1 MTLHTKLI
9 FTFFLL
15 IAALITGSYLSGF
28 ILLTWFGLHKT
39 PLGLTTY
46 FQYFNTLHIPQV
58 AAYSL
63 QIKTSGIIGFV
74 LPLVFA
80 LFCLIPLWKRPAKK
94 LHGDARF
101 SGIAD
106 LTKAGFFK
114 KSDTSVVV
122 GKYNGKLLHY
132 NGQQFALLA
141 APTRSGKG
149 VGIVIPNL
157 LHYQGSVVVLDI
169 KQENFNLTS
178 GYRKEQLGQE
188 VYLFNPFAEDGRT
201 HRWNPFTY
209 VSSDKNQR
217 VSDLMAIA
225 AMLYPDGDSRDK
237 FWVSQ
242 ARNAFLA
249 FSLYLFE
256 THSAEASSSV
266 FAEDNTSDSN
276 GNEHTAPCTLG
287 QVYRMSLG
295 EGDNLKNYLQGLASN
310 EYLSSTCR
318 TAFSG
323 LLSQEKET
331 FGSIMGTF
339 QEPLNMFANPFI
351 DNATAADDFLLTDVR
366 KKKMTIYI
374 GILPNKLAE
383 SRVIVNLFFSQLINQ
398 NTKQLP
404 QDNPAL
410 KHQCLLLMDEF
421 TSIGKVEIIANAVS
435 YMAGYNLRLFPIIQS
450 VAQLDAVYG
459 KESARTIVTNHAL
472 QIIYT
477 PREQQDANEYSE
489 MLGYTTV
496 RRQNISRGRERSVS
510 SSEERRAL
518 MLPQELKA
526 MSQDE
531 EIIIYEGMAY
541 PAKVSKIRYYRD
553 KVFAERVKPKVG
565 IGELKI

>member
-1 MTLHTKLI
+1 MTLKNKSIITVVL
-9 FTFFLL
+9 LL
-15 IAALITGSYLSGF
+15 ISFILGCYLSGF
-28 ILLTWFGLHKT
+28 ILLQWLGLDKT
-39 PLGLTTY
+39 PLLLTTWFKY
-46 FQYFNTLHIPQV
+46 YNTVDIPQV
-58 AAYSL
+58 AKYSL
-63 QIKTSGIIGFV
+63 QIKTSGIVGFGLTFLIG
-74 LPLVFA
+74 LLG
-80 LFCLIPLWKRPAKK
+80 LIPIWRTASQS
-94 LHGDARF
+94 LHGEARF
-101 SGIAD
+101 AGMAD

-114 KSDTSVVV
+114 QTDTSIVV

-157 LHYQGSVVVLDI
+157 LSYKGSVVVLDI

-178 GYRKEQLGQE
+178 GYRKEVLGQE

-209 VSSDKNQR
+209 VSSDPDQR
-217 VSDLMAIA
+217 VSDLMSIA

-237 FWVSQ
+237 FWVAQ

-249 FSLYLFE
+249 FSLYCFDE
-256 THSAEASSSV
+256 HEVMADFSV
-266 FAEDNTSDSN
+266 E
-276 GNEHTAPCTLG
+276 GKENEPACTLG
-287 QVYRMSLG
+287 KIYRLSSGNGTELKEYFTSLS
-295 EGDNLKNYLQGLASN
+295 QQP
-310 EYLSSTCR
+310 YLSEATK

-323 LLSQEKET
+323 LISQEKET

-339 QEPLNMFANPFI
+339 KEPLNPWINPVI
-351 DNATAADDFLLTDVR
+351 DAATSADDFLLTDVR

-383 SRVIVNLFFSQLINQ
+383 SRVLVNLFFSQLINQ
-398 NTKQLP
+398 NTKELP
-404 QDNPAL
+404 QDNPDL
-410 KHQCLLLMDEF
+410 KHQCMLLMDEF
-421 TSIGKVEIIANAVS
+421 TSIGKVEIIAHSVS
-435 YMAGYNLRLFPIIQS
+435 YMAGYNIRLFPIIQS

-459 KESARTIVTNHAL
+459 KEYARTIITNHAL

-496 RRQNISRGRERSVS
+496 KRKNVSRGRERSVS
-510 SSEERRAL
+510 ESEERRAL

-526 MSQDE
+526 MSQDK
-531 EIIIYEGMAY
+531 EIILYEGMSH
-541 PAKVSKIRYYRD
+541 PAQVGKIRYYQDGTFTKRLMGSV
-553 KVFAERVKPKVG
+553 KVAS
-565 IGELKI
+565 LKGKR

>member
-1 MTLHTKLI
+1 MTLKNKSIITVVL
-9 FTFFLL
+9 LL
-15 IAALITGSYLSGF
+15 ISFILGCYLSGF
-28 ILLTWFGLHKT
+28 ILLQWLGLDKT
-39 PLGLTTY
+39 PLLLTTWFKY
-46 FQYFNTLHIPQV
+46 YNTLDIPQV
-58 AAYSL
+58 AKYSL
-63 QIKTSGIIGFV
+63 QIKTSGIVGFGFTFLIG
-74 LPLVFA
+74 LLG
-80 LFCLIPLWKRPAKK
+80 LIPIWRTASQS
-94 LHGDARF
+94 LHGEARF
-101 SGIAD
+101 AGMAD

-114 KSDTSVVV
+114 QTDTSIVV

-157 LHYQGSVVVLDI
+157 LSYKESVVVLDI

-178 GYRKEQLGQE
+178 GYRKEVLGQE

-209 VSSDKNQR
+209 VSSDPDQR
-217 VSDLMAIA
+217 VSDLMSIA

-237 FWVSQ
+237 FWVAQ

-249 FSLYLFE
+249 FSLYCFDE
-256 THSAEASSSV
+256 HEAMAD
-266 FAEDNTSDSN
+266 FPTE
-276 GNEHTAPCTLG
+276 GKENEPACTLG
-287 QVYRMSLG
+287 KIYRLSSGNGTELKEYFTSLS
-295 EGDNLKNYLQGLASN
+295 QQP
-310 EYLSSTCR
+310 YLSEATK

-323 LLSQEKET
+323 LISQEKET

-339 QEPLNMFANPFI
+339 KEPLNPWINPVI
-351 DNATAADDFLLTDVR
+351 DAATSADDFLLTDVR

-398 NTKQLP
+398 NTKELP
-404 QDNPAL
+404 QDNPDL
-410 KHQCLLLMDEF
+410 KHQCMLLMDEF
-421 TSIGKVEIIANAVS
+421 TSIGKVEIIAHSVS
-435 YMAGYNLRLFPIIQS
+435 YMAGYNIRLFPIIQS

-459 KESARTIVTNHAL
+459 KEYARTIITNHAL

-496 RRQNISRGRERSVS
+496 KRKNVSRGRERSVS
-510 SSEERRAL
+510 ESEERRAL

-526 MSQDE
+526 MSQDK
-531 EIIIYEGMAY
+531 EIILYEGMSH
-541 PAKVSKIRYYRD
+541 PAQVGKIRYYQDGTFTKRLMEAV
-553 KVFAERVKPKVG
+553 KVAS
-565 IGELKI
+565 LKGKR

>member
-1 MTLHTKLI
+1 MTLKNKSIITVVLLLI
-9 FTFFLL
+9 SFLL
-15 IAALITGSYLSGF
+15 GCYLSGF
-28 ILLTWFGLHKT
+28 ILLQWLGLDKT
-39 PLGLTTY
+39 PLLLTTWFKY
-46 FQYFNTLHIPQV
+46 YNTLDIPQV
-58 AAYSL
+58 AKYSL
-63 QIKTSGIIGFV
+63 QIKTSGIVGFGFTFLIG
-74 LPLVFA
+74 LLG
-80 LFCLIPLWKRPAKK
+80 LIPIWRTASQS
-94 LHGDARF
+94 LHGEARF
-101 SGIAD
+101 AGMAD

-114 KSDTSVVV
+114 QTDTSIVV

-157 LHYQGSVVVLDI
+157 LSYKGSVVVLDI

-178 GYRKEQLGQE
+178 GYRKEVLGQE

-209 VSSDKNQR
+209 VSSDPDQR
-217 VSDLMAIA
+217 VSDLMSIA

-237 FWVSQ
+237 FWVAQ

-249 FSLYLFE
+249 FSLYCFDE
-256 THSAEASSSV
+256 HEAMADFPV
-266 FAEDNTSDSN
+266 VDKE
-276 GNEHTAPCTLG
+276 NEPACTLG
-287 QVYRMSLG
+287 KIYRLSSGNGTELKEYFTSLS
-295 EGDNLKNYLQGLASN
+295 QQP
-310 EYLSSTCR
+310 YLSEATK

-323 LLSQEKET
+323 LISQEKET

-339 QEPLNMFANPFI
+339 KEPLNPWINPVI
-351 DNATAADDFLLTDVR
+351 DAATSADDFLLTDVR

-398 NTKQLP
+398 NTKELP
-404 QDNPAL
+404 QDNPDL
-410 KHQCLLLMDEF
+410 KHQCMLLMDEF
-421 TSIGKVEIIANAVS
+421 TSIGKVEIIAHSVS
-435 YMAGYNLRLFPIIQS
+435 YMAGYNIRLFPIIQS

-459 KESARTIVTNHAL
+459 KEYARTIITNHAL

-496 RRQNISRGRERSVS
+496 KRKNVSRGRERSVS
-510 SSEERRAL
+510 ESEERRAL

-526 MSQDE
+526 MSQDK
-531 EIIIYEGMAY
+531 EIILYEGMSH
-541 PAKVSKIRYYRD
+541 PAQVGKIRYYQDGTFTKRLMGAV
-553 KVFAERVKPKVG
+553 KVAS
-565 IGELKI
+565 LKEKR